1 MKYPRLPEKLD
12 KRKKLMEKDK
22 EDIRLAYKQ
31 AQPFPTRKE
40 LHRARK
46 LGLELQSRTDWY
58 KEVAEMYSVS
68 INRIHCVTEPDYHE
82 RQKSL
87 QCEIGIKKYKNMN
100 DVEKQ
105 ALLLSRASRQ
115 LDRINRFPAQR
126 EYFNY
131 HGNRWYRLN
140 KKKEKQIN
148 LFDEFK
154 EMFAKEKNKSI
165 EEFKKRPHK
174 ECNCKNGKNGEHIIG
189 YYFTKIKENK

>member
-31 AQPFPTRKE
+31 AQPFPTLKE

-58 KEVAEMYSVS
+58 KEVAEMYSVNRHS
-68 INRIHCVTEPDYHE
+68 IHHVTEPDYNE
-82 RQKSL
+82 RRRQADNEYK
-87 QCEIGIKKYKNMN
+87 QEKYKRL
-100 DVEKQ
+100 DEHEKQ
-105 ALLLSRASRQ
+105 ALLPSKASWQ
-115 LDRINRFPAQR
+115 SDRINKFPVQK
-126 EYFNY
+126 EYY
-131 HGNRWYRLN
+131 IRKRRHWYRLN

-174 ECNCKNGKNGEHIIG
+174 ECECKNGKNGEHIIG